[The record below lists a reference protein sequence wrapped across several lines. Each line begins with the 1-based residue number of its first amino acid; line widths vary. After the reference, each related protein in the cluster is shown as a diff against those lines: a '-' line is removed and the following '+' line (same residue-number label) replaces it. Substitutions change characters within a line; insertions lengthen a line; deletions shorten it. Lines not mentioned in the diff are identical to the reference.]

1 MSGNGTTSV
10 EEVLKDSKGYHE
22 ILTSEKFLEDK
33 YEIINEEDC
42 EEFFD
47 CVEEQ
52 SQEAKSFTYNVINK
66 GALGLKYSMSGV
78 SYLSF
83 AASYATYFTS
93 YIPYGISYATD
104 FAASVSSCASSCL
117 DRGEYEQNI
126 TDQGILG
133 FKYGMDGVTYTMR
146 GVSYVLRGASHAMCS
161 ASYILD
167 STSKALYNK
176 SSALNKENIDYACT
190 TADKYVDSLN
200 DKVGTVVSVLAGNS
214 VQISNKV
221 NTMLSSVGSSV

>member
-1 MSGNGTTSV
+1 MSNGGIASV
-10 EEVLKDSKGYHE
+10 EEGMRSSQGCKM
-22 ILTSEKFLEDK
+22 
-33 YEIINEEDC
+33 INEDC

-52 SQEAKSFTYNVINK
+52 PQEAKSFTYNVINK

-78 SYLSF
+78 SYFSF
-83 AASYATYFTS
+83 AASYATYFSS
-93 YIPYGISYATD
+93 YIPCGISYATD

-117 DRGEYEQNI
+117 DKGEKGYEQNI
-126 TDQGILG
+126 TDQAILG
-133 FKYGMDGVTYTMR
+133 LKYGMDGVTYTMR
-146 GVSYVLRGASHAMCS
+146 GVSHVLRGASHAMCS

-190 TADKYVDSLN
+190 TADEYVSSFSNKIGTILN
-200 DKVGTVVSVLAGNS
+200 LANNS
-214 VQISNKV
+214 VQNILPSISMV
-221 NTMLSSVGSSV
+221 V